1 MSLHCGHTLA
11 VSGVT
16 AFARTDIEHAKSPTA
31 VTASACGAH
40 RGATDTARYVGGDF
54 RGGNAPATTRG
65 TSAATRTGRQR
76 RLMNRLT
83 AAASDQHYRTS
94 RRVARGRD
102 NQAETAPGTQPSS
115 KTQPPFPLGFIA
127 WFCVFQCS
135 KLFYPSAFPR
145 DYLPLAI
152 LRCIHDSL
160 TTSVVFS
167 IRDNGLFEVRRKIHC
182 GDAWVRFKMPS
193 GSPVTR
199 NDCQV

>member
-94 RRVARGRD
+94 RRVARGRTTGMTERRQD
-102 NQAETAPGTQPSS
+102 RPTI
-115 KTQPPFPLGFIA
+115 PLDA
-127 WFCVFQCS
+127 N
-135 KLFYPSAFPR
+135 A
-145 DYLPLAI
+145 A
-152 LRCIHDSL
+152 
-160 TTSVVFS
+160 SVHPM
-167 IRDNGLFEVRRKIHC
+167 VR
-182 GDAWVRFKMPS
+182 A
-193 GSPVTR
+193 
-199 NDCQV
+199 